1 MTNALNFE
9 LANRQQLFEIEI
21 GFLMNFNEL
30 RAVKTQSR
38 RALKGISSEAAKQRI
53 ETKFANINGK
63 TSKGSV
69 PDELF
74 QNRTSRWNRCLIS
87 WSTVKKNQITF
98 EQLDSFEGGV
108 VVEIVND
115 DFFNKSNQN
124 DPLFS
129 KLISRIG
136 SNNNV
141 SAILTFRNA
150 DKKASPVDA
159 RLAFQKFILQVP
171 DWQSHLL
178 KQERTNANGDSVGVG
193 NEKWSG
199 KYFVKIAGG
208 DQNSITPQE
217 GSRLALFNPAS
228 EYLDKEAAL
237 DLELVMLYFAL
248 HAVPSISATT
258 QDLADKDDALKSLR
272 SALKTRIYDTGDLLM
287 YCDSH
292 ESLVMDGTV
301 LMDPIQLTPIYV
313 DQFGID
319 GLTPDSID
327 FTHNQA
333 VEKDL
338 FIWDSNQSKVLS
350 PARANNVFWST
361 HLSNMMQQHFTLEE
375 FYSFQQE
382 IVDRMLAM
390 QKRKNQILGLPE
402 VQ

>member
-1 MTNALNFE
+1 
-9 LANRQQLFEIEI
+9 
-21 GFLMNFNEL
+21 MNFNEL
-30 RAVKTQSR
+30 KAVRAQSR
-38 RALKGISSEAAKQRI
+38 RALKGIASEEAKERI

-63 TSKGSV
+63 TSKGNV

-74 QNRTSRWNRCLIS
+74 QNRTSRWNRSLIS
-87 WSTVKKNQITF
+87 WATLKKNQITF
-98 EQLDSFEGGV
+98 EQLNSFEGGV

-115 DFFNKSNQN
+115 DFFNNSNQK
-124 DPLFS
+124 DPLFCE
-129 KLISRIG
+129 LVSRLG
-136 SNNNV
+136 SNENV
-141 SAILTFRNA
+141 SAIVTFRNA
-150 DKKASPVDA
+150 DKKASPVEA

-178 KQERTNANGDSVGVG
+178 KQERTNANVGSVGVG

-208 DQNSITPQE
+208 EQNSITPQD
-217 GSRLALFNPAS
+217 GARLALFNPAC
-228 EYLDKEAAL
+228 EYLDKESGV

-248 HAVPSISATT
+248 HAIPSASARA
-258 QDLADKDDALKSLR
+258 QDLADKDAALNSLR
-272 SALKTRIYDTGDLLM
+272 RALKTRIYDSGDLLQ

-292 ESLVMDGTV
+292 ESLVLDSSV
-301 LMDPIQLTPIYV
+301 LMDPIQLTPINV

-333 VEKDL
+333 VEKDI
-338 FIWDSNQSKVLS
+338 FIWDNKQSKLLS

-375 FYSFQQE
+375 FYSFQRE
-382 IVDRMLAM
+382 IVDRMLEM
-390 QKRKNQILGLPE
+390 QKRKNQILGS
-402 VQ
+402 